1 MAMIMNIRKYISLIT
16 AVFLICTSVSF
27 TSFAFDAD
35 DSDDFYEASAVIK
48 NLSGEYFESGD
59 VTRAQF
65 TKALVNV
72 MRIAQGADL
81 TDKSAFPF
89 KDVSENDGYYGE
101 IYQAYKAGII
111 ASGENFNPNEN
122 ITFAQAVKMCI
133 CAVGYADAAEYKGG
147 YPAGYL
153 KCASELKLIGRQNGE
168 TFSDRDAVVLLY
180 NLLCSSFMLTEYK
193 NGFAH
198 FEDTDETYLER
209 LYSVLC
215 AEGIVISTNI
225 SPSDSADAEE
235 DGYITVDG
243 KTFNY
248 DGGTSGL
255 LGRNVR
261 VFYKKGT
268 SDASFAVER
277 ENKVLEFDA
286 DDITDF
292 SLGKITV
299 ETENSN
305 KEKSYKTVGARYVY
319 NGRTAGTFSLG
330 DINGDYASVLLLDN
344 DDDNNYEY
352 VFVYDYKYLTV
363 DSVQKNPVVISDIND
378 GEKNI
383 FRTEDNGAVLEIY
396 GADGEPEEID
406 DLEKGGIIAAAQSKD
421 LSFALIKKVSGTLDG
436 TLEAKDADGKIYING
451 EKYTLT
457 DYAKRNCS
465 DIMKL
470 NENYSFALGLN
481 NDIVAL
487 SGFSSQMQYG
497 YLTEVTEPENK
508 ADDEVKFEVYTLGGV
523 LKTLSVKRAKVDGV
537 LSRKKADILPVL
549 NANVSKLIKFK
560 LGKDGTVSVI
570 DTAETVYEYKEPSD
584 IENCLMQYKFT
595 SGGKEVTEFTYR
607 SGGQSCMPYFNVSSS
622 VILRVPE
629 DEDEKD
635 FAILDRTSLN
645 SGYKYKFDVYDLSEN
660 GTAGVLVAQDKT
672 VKSRTNYMIEKIRNG
687 AMPNGDD
694 GKVLYVYSSGA
705 YKKLY
710 MPVDAEKQL
719 EKALNPGDIVQA
731 TLDADSTVKFIDLV
745 FDAKTLSPSTKT
757 VSGINYDGLN
767 NISYWYGALYY
778 TDGIYGYI
786 SKTKTANSYDYS
798 FENLINIRLNTANIG
813 VINKER
819 DEIRPI
825 TPSQLKDY
833 KSFGNDNCFIVA
845 RLNAQAPMEVYAY
858 EIQ

>member
-1 MAMIMNIRKYISLIT
+1 M
-16 AVFLICTSVSF
+16 
-27 TSFAFDAD
+27 
-35 DSDDFYEASAVIK
+35 
-48 NLSGEYFESGD
+48 
-59 VTRAQF
+59 
-65 TKALVNV
+65 
-72 MRIAQGADL
+72 
-81 TDKSAFPF
+81 
-89 KDVSENDGYYGE
+89 
-101 IYQAYKAGII
+101 
-111 ASGENFNPNEN
+111 
-122 ITFAQAVKMCI
+122 
-133 CAVGYADAAEYKGG
+133 
-147 YPAGYL
+147 
-153 KCASELKLIGRQNGE
+153 
-168 TFSDRDAVVLLY
+168 
-180 NLLCSSFMLTEYK
+180 
-193 NGFAH
+193 
-198 FEDTDETYLER
+198 
-209 LYSVLC
+209 
-215 AEGIVISTNI
+215 
-225 SPSDSADAEE
+225 
-235 DGYITVDG
+235 
-243 KTFNY
+243 
-248 DGGTSGL
+248 
-255 LGRNVR
+255 
-261 VFYKKGT
+261 
-268 SDASFAVER
+268 
-277 ENKVLEFDA
+277 
-286 DDITDF
+286 
-292 SLGKITV
+292 
-299 ETENSN
+299 
-305 KEKSYKTVGARYVY
+305 
-319 NGRTAGTFSLG
+319 
-330 DINGDYASVLLLDN
+330 
-344 DDDNNYEY
+344 
-352 VFVYDYKYLTV
+352 
-363 DSVQKNPVVISDIND
+363 
-378 GEKNI
+378 
-383 FRTEDNGAVLEIY
+383 
-396 GADGEPEEID
+396 
-406 DLEKGGIIAAAQSKD
+406 
-421 LSFALIKKVSGTLDG
+421 SGTLDG

-537 LSRKKADILPVL
+537 SSRKKADILPVL

-622 VILRVPE
+622 VILRVSE
-629 DEDEKD
+629 DDDEKD
-635 FAILDRTSLN
+635 FAVLDKSSLY

-660 GTAGVLVAQDKT
+660 GTAGVVVAQDKS

-694 GKVLYVYSSGA
+694 GKVLYVYSAGE

-710 MPVDAEKQL
+710 MPADAENQL
-719 EKALNPGDIVQA
+719 EKALNPGDIVQV
-731 TLDADSTVKFIDLV
+731 TLDADNTVKFIDLV
-745 FDAKTLSPSTKT
+745 FDAKTLSPCTKT

-813 VINKER
+813 IINKER